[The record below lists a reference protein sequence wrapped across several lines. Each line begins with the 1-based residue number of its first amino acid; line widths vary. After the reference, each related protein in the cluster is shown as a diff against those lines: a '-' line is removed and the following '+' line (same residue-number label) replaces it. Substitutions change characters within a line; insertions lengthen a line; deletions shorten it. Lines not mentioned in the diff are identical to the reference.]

1 VTILKPDTERT
12 KRYKSKLHTKKG
24 FLHAHLGKDLRSKMK
39 AKKRSLLVHKGD
51 KVKIMRGGFRG
62 KTGKI
67 TDVNYIHSKVT
78 IEGITRKNLKAK
90 EVPVPFDASNLLLLD
105 LEMTKERKELFTTL
119 PTTKVEKTDEVTKS
133 EHVKVESP
141 ISVEDKSEKKQKIAK
156 SA

>member
-1 VTILKPDTERT
+1 MKPDTERT

-67 TDVNYIHSKVT
+67 SDVSYIHSKVT

-90 EVPVPFDASNLLLLD
+90 EIPVPFDASNLLLLE
-105 LEMTKERKELFTTL
+105 LEMTKERKELFTTI
-119 PTTKVEKTDEVTKS
+119 PTTTKVEKTDEVTKS

-141 ISVEDKSEKKQKIAK
+141 IAVEDQSEKKPKTVK
-156 SA
+156 SV